1 MLHAAP
7 TEEDPSRSSKRRRV
21 EASAPAST
29 LATRR
34 SPPPPPLLIRE
45 ISPLGFG
52 PLVAASERI
61 AEMQRRRFFRLLRP
75 GTPPPACAKCG
86 RPALQLSG
94 QTPVCGACHNC

>member
-34 SPPPPPLLIRE
+34 SPPPPLLIRE

-61 AEMQRRRFFRLLRP
+61 AELQRRRFFRLLRP

-94 QTPVCGACHNC
+94 QTPLCGACHDC